1 MRPQPW
7 SSAVGEVVLVGH
19 STRVRSSP
27 GWPICGPARIAAL
40 VHLDAFLPRDGDCC
54 WAMTNDEQR
63 EWYAT
68 GCAQTSYGVDLLPF
82 QLKLVRFRI
91 AQRCGW
97 RRGVPYQ
104 PQ

>member
-1 MRPQPW
+1 
-7 SSAVGEVVLVGH
+7 
-19 STRVRSSP
+19 
-27 GWPICGPARIAAL
+27 
-40 VHLDAFLPRDGDCC
+40 
-54 WAMTNDEQR
+54 MTNDEQR